1 MPDQGRKR
9 KRLTHACLQCRS
21 RKIRCDEA
29 HPKCT
34 NCTKAGSECVTL
46 DPRNPGV
53 AVERREAQ
61 KSVRQPLA
69 SPVCSTRS
77 QHSEHDLAS
86 QSQPSTFVPPQ
97 ERRSS
102 PSEELLPAL
111 PRLASGYGSS
121 LSMLSQWLE
130 LAFKRLGIA
139 RHLGAEAS
147 TGEERDSRSRRA
159 GHSAG
164 SWSGLSVSDR
174 MIHARSFMGSLNT
187 VFPIFTPRSMDDF
200 VKGLEA
206 SCRCLAD
213 EQFNDIR
220 PILMVLVVVANYQ
233 TTRPDIANDFL
244 DIALSKFQI
253 ANEYPSVH
261 STQALFLIS
270 LIHRCRDELV
280 LASNMITLAASHAQ
294 ALGLHR
300 RFSRRQVHDLGKD
313 KSEEYILVWW
323 SVYTLEK
330 IISLELGRLSTIR
343 DFECNQVA
351 SSATDVFTSHAQQ
364 ELFLALTQFAKL
376 QSEMSERFALSRHME
391 ETTDDIENAIGHKMA
406 MVGELDQ
413 KLLDW
418 IQSLPPH
425 AQ

>member
-1 MPDQGRKR
+1 
-9 KRLTHACLQCRS
+9 
-21 RKIRCDEA
+21 
-29 HPKCT
+29 
-34 NCTKAGSECVTL
+34 
-46 DPRNPGV
+46 
-53 AVERREAQ
+53 VERREAQ

-69 SPVCSTRS
+69 SPGCSVRS

-97 ERRSS
+97 ERFSS
-102 PSEELLPAL
+102 PNEELLPAL

-130 LAFKRLGIA
+130 LAFKRLNIA
-139 RHLGAEAS
+139 RNLRAEAS
-147 TGEERDSRSRRA
+147 TDEERDSRSRRT
-159 GHSAG
+159 GRSAG
-164 SWSGLSVSDR
+164 SWRGLSVADL
-174 MIHARSFMGSLNT
+174 IFHARSFMESLNT

-200 VKGLEA
+200 VKGLEL
-206 SCRCLAD
+206 SCRCLPD

-220 PILMVLVVVANYQ
+220 PILMVLVVVANCQ

-244 DIALSKFQI
+244 DVALSKFQV
-253 ANEYPSVH
+253 ANESPSVY
-261 STQALFLIS
+261 STKALLLIS

-300 RFSRRQVHDLGKD
+300 RFSRRQIHDLEKD

-351 SSATDVFTSHAQQ
+351 SSATDVTMSHAQQ
-364 ELFLALTQFAKL
+364 ELFLALNRFAKL
-376 QSEMSERFALSRHME
+376 QSEMNERFALSRHME
-391 ETTDDIENAIGHKMA
+391 ETTDDIEYAIGHKMA

-413 KLLDW
+413 KLLHW

>member
-1 MPDQGRKR
+1 MSEPSGAVADQGRKR
-9 KRLTHACLQCRS
+9 KRLTHACSQCRS

-34 NCTKAGSECVTL
+34 NCTKAGTECITL

-61 KSVRQPLA
+61 KPVRQTLA
-69 SPVCSTRS
+69 SPVCSMRS
-77 QHSEHDLAS
+77 QQSEPDLAS

-102 PSEELLPAL
+102 PNEELLPAL

-139 RHLGAEAS
+139 RQLGGDAS
-147 TGEERDSRSRRA
+147 TREERAPRSRRA
-159 GHSAG
+159 GHPSG
-164 SWSGLSVSDR
+164 IWRGLSVSDLTS
-174 MIHARSFMGSLNT
+174 HAGTFMGSLNT
-187 VFPIFTPRSMDDF
+187 VFPIFTPSSMNHF
-200 VKGLEA
+200 VQGLEV
-206 SCRCLAD
+206 SCRCSFD

-220 PILMVLVVVANYQ
+220 PIVMVLLVVANYQ
-233 TTRPDIANDFL
+233 TTQPDIANEFL
-244 DIALSKFQI
+244 DVALSNFHV

-261 STQALFLIS
+261 SIQALFLIS
-270 LIHRCRDELV
+270 LIHRCRDEIV

-343 DFECNQVA
+343 DFECNQ
-351 SSATDVFTSHAQQ
+351 
-364 ELFLALTQFAKL
+364 
-376 QSEMSERFALSRHME
+376 
-391 ETTDDIENAIGHKMA
+391 
-406 MVGELDQ
+406 
-413 KLLDW
+413 
-418 IQSLPPH
+418 
-425 AQ
+425 